1 MCAPCAQ
8 RTFLSLLSLLRN
20 RPPHPLFFPFSRL
33 KLKEGFF
40 FYQFS
45 ARNEVQ
51 FLFIPAPIQRRKK
64 ERRIVI
70 LEFIEL
76 EKKDCWKFGFEFR
89 VWLRFPSLYDDRIF
103 GTKAV
108 ILKKT
113 EAREGIDS
121 KGGRWKV
128 SVVEG
133 RLWSDARTSS

>member
-1 MCAPCAQ
+1 MCAPLAHKE
-8 RTFLSLLSLLRN
+8 LSFRSSRSFETDHPFSL
-20 RPPHPLFFPFSRL
+20 FPFSRL

-70 LEFIEL
+70 SEFIEL

>member
-1 MCAPCAQ
+1 MCAPLAHKE
-8 RTFLSLLSLLRN
+8 LSFRSSRSFETD
-20 RPPHPLFFPFSRL
+20 HPFSLFFPFSRL

-70 LEFIEL
+70 SEFIEL

-113 EAREGIDS
+113 EAREGGSIA
-121 KGGRWKV
+121 KGEDGRFQW
-128 SVVEG
+128 
-133 RLWSDARTSS
+133 